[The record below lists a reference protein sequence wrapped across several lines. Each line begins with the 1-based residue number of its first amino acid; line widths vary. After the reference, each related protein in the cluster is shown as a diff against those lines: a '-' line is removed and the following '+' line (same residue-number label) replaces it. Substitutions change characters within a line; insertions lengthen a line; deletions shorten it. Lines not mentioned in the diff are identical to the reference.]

1 VEKLTPERSKRERE
15 REAGS
20 WLQETGVGE
29 GGKGEGDSCVPDWS
43 PCELPCTA
51 ADDKKKTPRKV
62 AKITGWVGA

>member
-29 GGKGEGDSCVPDWS
+29 GGKGEGIVAFLIGRLANYPAR
-43 PCELPCTA
+43 LLTT
-51 ADDKKKTPRKV
+51 KKKTPRKV